1 MNPEDPIGIIELG
14 NLNIK
19 CLIFK
24 VKENNDTEILSTC
37 IASSEGIHNGS
48 VVNLARASR
57 AIRSCIGNAEK
68 KANTTLKKIN
78 VVFEQPEF
86 LCTKFSKHKRIDGS
100 KIHKDDVEFLLKEA
114 KKELIRNDQKQS
126 IIHIFNYN
134 YTVDGKS
141 FNEEPIG
148 VYADYLRHQVSF
160 ITMPKNNLRNI
171 NQTFID
177 CDIEIEKL
185 ISSTFALGVKLLNS
199 KELEFGSILVDVGYE
214 KISLGL
220 FKNLALIHS
229 ITLPVGI
236 NHITKDISKV
246 CSLSLEESKIIRN
259 NIDFSFEK
267 NSNLFDENDY
277 LKQNYFTDSNF
288 RKISQKLISSIIK
301 SRLDEI
307 LEIIKKHITFSGF
320 NFALSSNFLL
330 TGGGS
335 NLLNLEKYFD
345 NFFGTNIK
353 KIKENNSNNN
363 ITMDLEK
370 NFLACL
376 GALKIVIDGWETEA
390 IPETDGKNIEK
401 IGFFDKIFGRRLK
414 R

>member
-14 NLNIK
+14 NLDIK

-24 VKENNDTEILSTC
+24 IKENDDTEILSTFTT
-37 IASSEGIHNGS
+37 SSEGIHNGS
-48 VVNLARASR
+48 VINLEKASK

-68 KANTTLKKIN
+68 KANISLKKIN
-78 VVFEQPEF
+78 VVLEQPEF

-100 KIHKDDVEFLLKEA
+100 KIHKDDIEFLLKEA

-134 YTVDGKS
+134 YIVDGKT
-141 FNEEPIG
+141 FDEEPIG
-148 VYADYLRHQVSF
+148 VYADYLRHQISF

-171 NQTFID
+171 NQAFID
-177 CDIEIEKL
+177 CDIEVEKL
-185 ISSTFALGVKLLNS
+185 ISSTFALGVKLLNN
-199 KELEFGSILVDVGYE
+199 KDLEFGSILVDIGYE

-246 CSLSLEESKIIRN
+246 CSLSFEESQIIRN

-267 NSNLFDENDY
+267 NSNLFDENDH
-277 LKQNYFTDSNF
+277 LKQNYFVDSNF
-288 RKISQKLISSIIK
+288 RKISQKLIFNIIK

-307 LEIIKKHITFSGF
+307 LEIIKKHIIISGF
-320 NFALSSNFLL
+320 NFTSGSNFLL

-345 NFFGTNIK
+345 KFFGINIK
-353 KIKENNSNNN
+353 KIEENNSNKNTN
-363 ITMDLEK
+363 MDIEK

-376 GALKIVIDGWETEA
+376 GALKIVKDGWETEA
-390 IPETDGKNIEK
+390 IPETDSKNIEK
-401 IGFFDKIFGRRLK
+401 IGFFDKIFRRRIK